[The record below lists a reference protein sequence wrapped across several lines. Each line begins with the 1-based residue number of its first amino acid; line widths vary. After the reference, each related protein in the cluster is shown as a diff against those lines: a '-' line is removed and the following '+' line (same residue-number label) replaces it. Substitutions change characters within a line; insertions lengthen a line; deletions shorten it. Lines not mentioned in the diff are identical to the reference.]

1 MSSFYLK
8 RYNFLED
15 FFFTLRGKDWNCE
28 CGRMPR
34 ELRSNGGESRSSGK
48 PGFCAAKSRPKNS
61 KKNNGD
67 KMFRTKKF
75 FFALLS
81 LLCSANFLV
90 FSNAYISTQ
99 SHEGKVNFI
108 EASPMAKSS
117 QFFSAGNDGFIV
129 KWGEDGMGEH
139 YQISDKEL
147 RIVCQNPVTQDIAVY
162 DTDGISTHR
171 IVVIDSQT
179 FERKFSKRFSDSI
192 TSLSFSARGNYLI
205 VGTATVNGIYVL
217 NARTGSVAKKAGD
230 NAGIISLA
238 QTSDSEKT
246 AIMYSPAG
254 TIVYYDLQTM
264 KQKAKFSTES
274 RLEQVSFF
282 GNGKIKQRF
291 LAGVKNNTI
300 YLIDATSGKI
310 AGTYAVRSPLIFSS
324 KKDADGR
331 QGLYFTTYDGK
342 SYSLRYISED
352 MLIKQLSA
360 STKEIFNPSEPLL
373 LKYFTGL
380 KSRDSFTCAA
390 KNGGNIIL
398 GTQSGNIYT
407 MTDIPESETYS
418 LFPITEK
425 MYEKIY
431 DLDCDEN
438 GFYLLTRDSIYKTSY
453 ESGTIT
459 TLGKNSAHTNIT
471 KYENQAI
478 LWTKNSRRAVQLIN
492 LENNGAESKTLFSP
506 ANELRNLRIF
516 GDKIVYIL
524 GTSSVNV
531 YDFASGLSS
540 EIYSG
545 MSIQDAV
552 LIDENTLFVAKTG
565 TGVNDS
571 PLISV
576 NINTKETV
584 PMRFTG
590 NVAFSLSY
598 DYDGEN
604 KMLYGINIKN
614 SNNSFTTELF
624 SYNPLTK
631 IYTAIL
637 RLNDQDSDAFT
648 YLNSPVIY
656 TNLGKNQIYACNSAS
671 KKNFVYK
678 RSASLP
684 VKTKCVGNTVAIL
697 NHNGS
702 ISWYNTNSQISLGD
716 WYLQVSGEWFEFR

>member
-1 MSSFYLK
+1 
-8 RYNFLED
+8 
-15 FFFTLRGKDWNCE
+15 
-28 CGRMPR
+28 
-34 ELRSNGGESRSSGK
+34 
-48 PGFCAAKSRPKNS
+48 
-61 KKNNGD
+61 
-67 KMFRTKKF
+67 MFRTKKF
-75 FFALLS
+75 YFALLS
-81 LLCSANFLV
+81 LLSSANFLI

-99 SHEGKVNFI
+99 SHEGKINYI
-108 EASPMAKSS
+108 EASPLARNS
-117 QFFSAGNDGFIV
+117 QFISVGNDGFIV

-139 YQISDKEL
+139 YQVSDKEL

-171 IVVIDSQT
+171 VVVINSQT

-192 TSLSFSARGNYLI
+192 TSLSFSAKGNYLI

-217 NARTGSVAKKAGD
+217 NARTGAVVKRASD

-246 AIMYSPAG
+246 ALMYSPAG
-254 TIVYYDLQTM
+254 TIIYYDLQTM

-274 RLEQVSFF
+274 RLEQATFF

-291 LAGVKNNTI
+291 LAGVKDNTI

-310 AGTYAVRSPLIFSS
+310 VGTYAVRSPLIFAS
-324 KKDADGR
+324 KKDGDGA

-342 SYSLRYISED
+342 AYSLRYISED

-360 STKEIFNPSEPLL
+360 ETKDIFNPSEPLL

-380 KSRDSFTCAA
+380 KSKDSFTCVA
-390 KNGGNIIL
+390 KNAETIIL
-398 GTQSGNIYT
+398 GTQLGNIYT
-407 MTDIPESETYS
+407 MTDIPESEMYS

-431 DLDCDEN
+431 DLDCDES
-438 GFYLLTRDSIYKTSY
+438 GFYLLTRDSIFKTSY

-459 TLGKNSAHTNIT
+459 TLGKNSGQSNIT
-471 KYENQAI
+471 KYKNQAI

-492 LENNGAESKTLFSP
+492 LESEVTESRTLFSP
-506 ANELRNLRIF
+506 TNELRNLRIF

-531 YDFASGLSS
+531 YDLTNGLSN

-545 MSIQDAV
+545 TSIQDAV
-552 LIDENTLFVAKTG
+552 LIDENTLFVAKTE
-565 TGVNDS
+565 TGANDS

-584 PMRFTG
+584 PMRFNG

-598 DYDGEN
+598 DSGSEN
-604 KMLYGINIKN
+604 KMIYGINIKN

-624 SYNPLTK
+624 SYNPATK

-637 RLNDQDSDAFT
+637 RLNDQDGDAFT
-648 YLNSPVIY
+648 YLNSNVVY
-656 TNLGKNQIYACNSAS
+656 TNLGKNQVYACNTAT

-684 VKTKCVGNTVAIL
+684 VKTMCAGNTVAIL

-702 ISWYNTNSQISLGD
+702 ISWYNTNSQTSLGD
-716 WYLQVSGEWFEFR
+716 WYLQVNGEWFEFK